1 MGTTKT
7 STLVRNPNGLYPLR
21 ITNESRNIEVEVND
35 IPFDDAICLIES
47 YMTDGEE
54 AIFDELP

>member
-7 STLVRNPNGLYPLR
+7 STLVRNPNGLYHLR
-21 ITNESRNIEVEVND
+21 ITNESRKIEVEVDN
-35 IPFDDAICLIES
+35 ILFDDAICLIES

-54 AIFDELP
+54 AILDDLP